1 MTDGVFP
8 KSPGLPIATV
18 SQASSIVT
26 RKNNVEHVPNTFHN
40 LTKE

>member
-1 MTDGVFP
+1 MTVGVFP

-18 SQASSIVT
+18 SQASSLVA